1 MPFGVDRMSSAEQ
14 WAELTKGKEL
24 NPKPGGLP
32 AAAEAAGEEARGPLS

>member
-1 MPFGVDRMSSAEQ
+1 MRGLFAQHGFVLAEPS
-14 WAELTKGKEL
+14 TL